1 MSDKETAIEM
11 LEAIAHWMR
20 ISKFDYDEESLEYIL
35 NDVKRHYK
43 KYLDEKI
50 NIPIIPRK

>member
-1 MSDKETAIEM
+1 MNDKETSIEM

-20 ISKFDYDEESLEYIL
+20 ISKFDYDEEGLEYVL
-35 NDVKRHYK
+35 DDVKRHYK